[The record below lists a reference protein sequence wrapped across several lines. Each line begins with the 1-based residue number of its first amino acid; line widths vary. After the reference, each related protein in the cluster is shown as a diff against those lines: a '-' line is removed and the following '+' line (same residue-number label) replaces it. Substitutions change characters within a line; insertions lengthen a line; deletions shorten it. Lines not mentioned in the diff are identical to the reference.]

1 MSRHCFAPDYLNM
14 IETFKPAK
22 EIIKINTDYEDELI
36 RIHIGKTFSEVLTD
50 CSHDELMRFSRLLLF
65 FKYI

>member
-1 MSRHCFAPDYLNM
+1 M